1 MPLDAQGQL
10 DRNLDLLKGG
20 QIGPDAFR
28 RNGEEL
34 RKAAAPAAKAR
45 AAQLAADICAAVGA
59 DIALLSKKDADT
71 SIGKFTVTETKREM
85 VPVMETLTVY
95 RRGLMSG
102 GGPTMERYTV
112 ERDTGRREEKTT
124 VITRKRE
131 LLASD
136 LRKIVRIAEMAYDA
150 RGLKVDLDG
159 LPATP
164 PEQLDPELFT
174 RRLVG
179 DLKRR
184 QLSVDIDAALDGF
197 SDAIVERDAAR
208 AARSGR
214 AIANSPA
221 WSFGPGGADAGD
233 ENEDTADEDEAY
245 MEEE

>member
-1 MPLDAQGQL
+1 MVPARWPSEVVRRRGLDG
-10 DRNLDLLKGG
+10 
-20 QIGPDAFR
+20 FR
-28 RNGEEL
+28 VL
-34 RKAAAPAAKAR
+34 AAPAPPGMDAAR
-45 AAQLAADICAAVGA
+45 LAADICAAVGA

-71 SIGKFTVTETKREM
+71 SKEIGKFTVTETKREM
-85 VPVMETLTVY
+85 VPVMETLTGY

-102 GGPTMERYTV
+102 GRPTMERYTV

-131 LLASD
+131 LLTQD
-136 LRKIVRIAEMAYDA
+136 LQKLIRVAEMAHDA

-164 PEQLDPELFT
+164 PEQVDPELFT

-184 QLSVDIDAALDGF
+184 QLSVDIDAALDGL
-197 SDAIVERDAAR
+197 SDAILERESARSAR
-208 AARSGR
+208 AGR
-214 AIANSPA
+214 AAANSPA

-233 ENEDTADEDEAY
+233 ENEDTADEDEAH